1 MPKLTMMSAPSAS
14 GKSTLTR
21 EMLQEDGNAVRINRD
36 DLRAMSILKWS
47 GRREKWIIAAE
58 MGICTVAAKMGLNII
73 IDDTNLMPS
82 DEDRWKNVAKQLGYD
97 FNKVKLDVDIEVCV
111 ERDKQRRGIARLGRP
126 TIERQFLRGGLWKV
140 PAGKKTVI
148 FDIDGTIADLTHRV
162 PWIRIGAICPM
173 CEGDCVFKDGVQD
186 VDYTQN
192 PPKICYRYKTCPGC
206 EGEGKILKKNH
217 DQFYARVLED
227 KPIEVVL
234 RWLRACK
241 EDYYVLIV
249 SGRSP
254 EKCGEETC
262 QWLEENNAPY
272 DHIIMRRSNM
282 HGPDDEEKQLILN
295 DILKMIPK
303 EDIAFVV
310 DDRPSVVAMWRR
322 NGLKVY
328 PVRGRDDDK
337 FYEIMDEMEK
347 SHPQEEGMEPCSGAD
362 CICQAVPVLSNLYA
376 WKPKEP
382 YFNLGAGRALAGKPK
397 PKYKRPLKSYFTQ
410 AIVKLERWWAR

>member
-1 MPKLTMMSAPSAS
+1 
-14 GKSTLTR
+14 STLTR

-58 MGICTVAAKMGLNII
+58 MGICAVAAKMGLNII

-272 DHIIMRRSNM
+272 DHIIMRRS
-282 HGPDDEEKQLILN
+282 
-295 DILKMIPK
+295 
-303 EDIAFVV
+303 
-310 DDRPSVVAMWRR
+310 
-322 NGLKVY
+322 
-328 PVRGRDDDK
+328 
-337 FYEIMDEMEK
+337 
-347 SHPQEEGMEPCSGAD
+347 
-362 CICQAVPVLSNLYA
+362 
-376 WKPKEP
+376 
-382 YFNLGAGRALAGKPK
+382 
-397 PKYKRPLKSYFTQ
+397 
-410 AIVKLERWWAR
+410 